1 MEIGI
6 LIFVIIILLLRFTH
20 YYNLIMVLIDSIE
33 EYSNKYRAQSV
44 NLKKMIYY
52 NTKEKGYIKRLNFLL
67 EARGYR
73 IKKNE

>member
-1 MEIGI
+1 
-6 LIFVIIILLLRFTH
+6 
-20 YYNLIMVLIDSIE
+20 MVLIDSIE